1 MELYVVVIFT
11 GYSLVMDF
19 DVLEDEKQAVRS
31 FYKIKKD
38 FDKDKFASEMI
49 LQKLIFEDKFNYKR
63 FNYKDLVL
71 KAVVTKILLQEP

>member
-1 MELYVVVIFT
+1 MQLNLIIIKRRENGIICSCNFYRILI
-11 GYSLVMDF
+11 SNDF

-63 FNYKDLVL
+63 FNYKDLV
-71 KAVVTKILLQEP
+71 